1 MKIAAK
7 LLMKVEPEVFVD
19 TNVKFW
25 CLGSCEE
32 VLVVI
37 TVQAAS

>member
-1 MKIAAK
+1 MKIAVI
-7 LLMKVEPEVFVD
+7 LLMKVELS
-19 TNVKFW
+19 KFW